1 MLVWLSIAAG
11 LILTIRS
18 FKHKKLLRGL
28 TVHTS
33 WLWSIVASIGVVV
46 AAVSALPSVGVSLPY
61 RGALQYLTVVLMLSP
76 PICTLGA
83 RKPGSGAWQFF
94 VILPM
99 IVVLMWPVTGQLLAS
114 RGREAVTLGAPA
126 TVGILFVLLMSAGTG
141 IGTSMSLPVGL
152 SLLAAVFSL
161 APSAGWVS
169 SESTLPLWTPIL
181 LLAAQALAIRT
192 IRFRQQQITDAGSVP
207 SRTTAVW
214 YLFQDLYGLLWS
226 TRVMDRV
233 NQFAPR
239 ENWNVTLTIDG
250 FQRNDQSAADAAD
263 LDQPITTFCW
273 VLRRFADEHWLN
285 AVFPKSDQI

>member
-1 MLVWLSIAAG
+1 MLVWLSIASG
-11 LILTIRS
+11 LVVLIRS
-18 FKHKKLLRGL
+18 VQHEKLLRGL

-46 AAVSALPSVGVSLPY
+46 AAVSSLPSVGVSLPY

-83 RKPGSGAWQFF
+83 RKPGSRAWQFF

-114 RGREAVTLGAPA
+114 RGREAVILGAPA

-152 SLLAAVFSL
+152 SLLAALCSL

-169 SESTLPLWTPIL
+169 AESTLSLWTPIL
-181 LLAAQALAIRT
+181 LVAAQALTIRT
-192 IRFRQQQITDAGSVP
+192 IRFRQQQITEAGSVP

-214 YLFQDLYGLLWS
+214 YLFQDLYGLLWA
-226 TRVMDRV
+226 TRVMERV

-250 FQRNDQSAADAAD
+250 FQRRDQMPVEAGD
-263 LDQPITTFCW
+263 LAQPIASFGW

-285 AVFPKSDQI
+285 NVFPKSDQI